1 MLKRTL
7 SAIILAAA
15 FLANAAIV
23 PSYAQEPSQTGQ
35 QQDDKMKDDKMA
47 GDKMQSKKGKHKKAK
62 KSKDA
67 DKMDRG
73 RTASYP
79 TAPAQIPACSFPA
92 PGSS

>member
-35 QQDDKMKDDKMA
+35 QQDNKMKDDKMKDDKMA
-47 GDKMQSKKGKHKKAK
+47 GDKMQSKKGKHKKSK

-67 DKMDRG
+67 VKMEGDKK
-73 RTASYP
+73 P
-79 TAPAQIPACSFPA
+79 
-92 PGSS
+92 